1 MGNLVKKELEWKE
14 KIAALELQKK
24 EVQKNL
30 KKKETEI
37 FRHKFKIKD
46 LQKTKQ
52 VLTHLTQDVKASL
65 EPREQQI
72 EDLKSQ
78 LIEYEKQFTQ
88 SEQEVRRQEES
99 TKQREVQ
106 IQNLL
111 NEISKEK
118 VKTKRQE
125 QKIADFVS

>member
-1 MGNLVKKELEWKE
+1 MMQLTTVISQLKSNLVTLKWETAQNENEEKQFAIAVANQKKLVENLILKELEWKE

-24 EVQKNL
+24 DVQKNL

-65 EPREQQI
+65 EPREQ
-72 EDLKSQ
+72 
-78 LIEYEKQFTQ
+78 
-88 SEQEVRRQEES
+88 
-99 TKQREVQ
+99 
-106 IQNLL
+106 
-111 NEISKEK
+111 
-118 VKTKRQE
+118 
-125 QKIADFVS
+125 